1 MARFRF
7 GKENSKIPVELAFGL
22 QILL

>member
-7 GKENSKIPVELAFGL
+7 GKENSEIPVELAFGL
-22 QILL
+22 QIVL